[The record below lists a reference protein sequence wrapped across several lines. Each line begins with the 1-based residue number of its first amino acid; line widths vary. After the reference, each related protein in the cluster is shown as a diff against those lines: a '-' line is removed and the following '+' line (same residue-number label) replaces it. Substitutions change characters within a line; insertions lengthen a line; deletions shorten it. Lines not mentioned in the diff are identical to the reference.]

1 MTNLKTQKGLSN
13 TSAGTAKSL
22 SIPQPSPV
30 FEWEV
35 NNGGTIRVYHLLK
48 NVATIVFDDGVRSQ
62 VYGTRELQGNP
73 ELDAISLVFD
83 AANHYHTTSPRED
96 PFIQLL
102 EEPKAMKKLAKI
114 LQKVWGG
121 E

>member
-1 MTNLKTQKGLSN
+1 MGTTSKLGSN
-13 TSAGTAKSL
+13 TGAGTAKSL
-22 SIPQPSPV
+22 SVPQASPV

-35 NNGGTIRVYHLLK
+35 NGGTILVYHLLK
-48 NVATIVFDDGVRSQ
+48 NVATIVFDDGVRGQ

-73 ELDAISLVFD
+73 ELDAISLVFN
-83 AANHYHTTSPRED
+83 ASNHYHTTSPQED

-102 EEPKAMKKLAKI
+102 ENQKAMKRLSKVLRKI
-114 LQKVWGG
+114 WRG